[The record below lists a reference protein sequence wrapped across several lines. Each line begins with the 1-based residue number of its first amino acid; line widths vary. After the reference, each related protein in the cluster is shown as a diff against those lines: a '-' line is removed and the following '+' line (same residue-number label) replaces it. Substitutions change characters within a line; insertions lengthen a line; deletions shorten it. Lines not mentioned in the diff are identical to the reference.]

1 MFDGGSLHLLSEK
14 LVVGI
19 LLLVRI
25 MGMLGTAPFYGH
37 IAIPAQVK
45 IILGIILAAGLSSAL
60 GDTPPVVDLDLL
72 NLAVLVFKEFLV
84 GALIGF
90 SCTMVFT
97 SARFA
102 GGLIDFDMG
111 FQTALLFDPTASAP
125 TLIGELKA
133 LMALMVF
140 LFINGHHFLIES
152 LYVSVQ
158 AVPIGT
164 FTMTESAVHLLVRLI
179 TTMMILGVKI
189 AAPVL
194 VAIFLTNLGLA
205 LLARVAP
212 QLNVFTLSFHLKI
225 IVGMLVLFVSVP
237 LFVLIIREAMNSLQ
251 NDALNVLLAINGRK
265 A

>member
-1 MFDGGSLHLLSEK
+1 MFDAGSINFLSERF
-14 LVVGI
+14 LIGA
-19 LLLVRI
+19 LLLIRV

-37 IAIPAQVK
+37 IAIPTQVK
-45 IILGIILAAGLSSAL
+45 IILGIILAAGLTNATA
-60 GDTPPVVDLDLL
+60 DAPPVIDLEVF
-72 NLAVLVFKEFLV
+72 NLVVIVFKEFLV

-90 SCTMVFT
+90 CCTMIFNA
-97 SARFA
+97 ARFA

-111 FQTALLFDPTASAP
+111 FQTVLLFDPSASAP
-125 TLIGELKA
+125 TLIGELKSLIA
-133 LMALMVF
+133 LMIF

-152 LYVSVQ
+152 LYVSIQ

-164 FTMTESAVHLLVRLI
+164 FVMTESAMHLLVRLI

-212 QLNVFTLSFHLKI
+212 QMNVFALSFHLKI
-225 IVGMLVLFVSVP
+225 IVGLAVLTISIP
-237 LFVLIIREAMNSLQ
+237 LFVLLIREAMNSLQ
-251 NDALNVLLAINGRK
+251 NDALQVLMAINGK
-265 A
+265 QL

>member
-1 MFDGGSLHLLSEK
+1 MFDAGNINFLSEK
-14 LVVGI
+14 FLIGI
-19 LLLVRI
+19 LLFIRV

-37 IAIPAQVK
+37 TAIPAQVK
-45 IILGIILAAGLSSAL
+45 IILGIIIAAGLSSAFQE
-60 GDTPPVVDLDLL
+60 TPSAIDLDAW

-97 SARFA
+97 AARFA

-111 FQTALLFDPTASAP
+111 FQTALLFDPSASAP

-133 LMALMVF
+133 LIGLMIF

-152 LYVSVQ
+152 LFVSIQ

-164 FTMTESAVHLLVRLI
+164 FVMTESSVNLLVRLI

-212 QLNVFTLSFHLKI
+212 QMNVFSLSFHVKI
-225 IVGMLVLFVSVP
+225 VVGLSVLTISIP
-237 LFVLIIREAMNSLQ
+237 LFVLLIREAMNSLQ
-251 NDALNVLLAINGRK
+251 SDALNVLLAINGRK
-265 A
+265 L